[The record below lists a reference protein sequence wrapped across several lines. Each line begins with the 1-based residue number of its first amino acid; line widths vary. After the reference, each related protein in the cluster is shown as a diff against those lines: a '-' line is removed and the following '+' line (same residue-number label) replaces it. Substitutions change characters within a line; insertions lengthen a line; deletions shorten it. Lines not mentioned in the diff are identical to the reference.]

1 MPIRN
6 LGPCACC
13 QLAAYPTK
21 AVVTAFAGTTFVG
34 ELERKGDTTLVYA
47 YANPMRI
54 EYVVHFSDGSTV
66 NRTFKASKDF
76 DTDSANVDTNWSVD
90 MSTWIIEYRYVAT
103 ETDTTGAGKYQT
115 EIVGRWDGHGYMYL
129 TGVGF
134 GCPTEA
140 GNSIYGT
147 LEFAFERVEE

>member
-13 QLAAYPTK
+13 QTAAYPVK
-21 AVVTAFAGTTFVG
+21 AIVTSFSDVVFVG
-34 ELERKGDTTLVYA
+34 ELARVGDTTLVYA
-47 YANPMRI
+47 YAGNMHI

-66 NRTFKASKDF
+66 NRSYRSPRDF
-76 DTDSANVDTNWSVD
+76 DTDGNNVDANWSVD
-90 MSTWIIEYRYVAT
+90 MSTWIIEYRYLAT
-103 ETDTTGAGKYQT
+103 ETDTTGAGTYRA
-115 EIVGRWDGHGYMYL
+115 EIVGRWDGHGYMYP

-147 LEFAFERVEE
+147 LEFQFAKVD

>member
-13 QLAAYPTK
+13 QLAAYPVK
-21 AVVTAFAGTTFVG
+21 AVVTEFADATFVG

-76 DTDSANVDTNWSVD
+76 DTDNAPPIFTVGVTYFYLQGGIF
-90 MSTWIIEYRYVAT
+90 TC
-103 ETDTTGAGKYQT
+103 GKAGGFV
-115 EIVGRWDGHGYMYL
+115 IFR
-129 TGVGF
+129 GVF
-134 GCPTEA
+134 FL
-140 GNSIYGT
+140 SYK
-147 LEFAFERVEE
+147 R